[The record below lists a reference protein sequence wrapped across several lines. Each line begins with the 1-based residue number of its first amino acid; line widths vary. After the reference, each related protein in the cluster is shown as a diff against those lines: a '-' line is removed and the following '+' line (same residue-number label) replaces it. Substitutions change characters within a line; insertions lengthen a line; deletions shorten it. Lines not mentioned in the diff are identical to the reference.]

1 MSENGSESLPFE
13 PPEQEN
19 IRLREENARLRRLL
33 AVHSILVPQFAAETL
48 LPAQAVE
55 TAVPVNK
62 EERARKRIA
71 LFRGLFRGR
80 EDVYARRWENADGRH
95 GYSPAAVKDWKAIRE
110 SRPEERKKVDQK
122 TRRLLPLTDAVIEN
136 HLLGTETVGVYPL
149 LPDETCW
156 YLAADFDKKTWELCV
171 ARTGSVVCA
180 RLRNGGSARLLT
192 PSRIETGRFG
202 HGPEHVGASAKRAGH
217 PKPVSPPTAM
227 QLGAKHSDDATRPG
241 GRAKSPW
248 RCNPASV
255 RLGDLPVYPFPRNRE
270 SGPDDGTGRNPEAD
284 AKGDAR

>member
-1 MSENGSESLPFE
+1 MVSASGTGPSRFSANLYKGMAAKES
-13 PPEQEN
+13 
-19 IRLREENARLRRLL
+19 
-33 AVHSILVPQFAAETL
+33 S
-48 LPAQAVE
+48 
-55 TAVPVNK
+55 TA
-62 EERARKRIA
+62 
-71 LFRGLFRGR
+71 F
-80 EDVYARRWENADGRH
+80 
-95 GYSPAAVKDWKAIRE
+95 S
-110 SRPEERKKVDQK
+110 
-122 TRRLLPLTDAVIEN
+122 
-136 HLLGTETVGVYPL
+136 
-149 LPDETCW
+149 
-156 YLAADFDKKTWELCV
+156 LCV

-180 RLRNGGSARLLT
+180 RLRNGGSARLST

-202 HGPEHVGASAKRAGH
+202 HGPEHAGASAKRAGH